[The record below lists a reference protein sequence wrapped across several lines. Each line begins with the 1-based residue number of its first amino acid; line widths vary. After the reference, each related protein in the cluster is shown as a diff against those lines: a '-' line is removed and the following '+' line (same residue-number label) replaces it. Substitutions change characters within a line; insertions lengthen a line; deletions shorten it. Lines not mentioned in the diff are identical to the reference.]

1 MNWKDIQKR
10 LAALGFDP
18 GPADGIPGRRT
29 LAAVRAFQSA
39 RGLVADGIVGPK
51 TLAQLFPA
59 SASTP
64 PDPAWLALARGKM
77 GLHEVTHNK
86 ELLAWLRSDGRT
98 LGDPAK
104 LPWCGDFVETAIAL
118 ALPGEVLPGNPY
130 LARNWLKF
138 GKALAAPAAGAVAVF
153 WRGSR
158 AGTSGH
164 VGFYVGEDASHIH
177 VLGGNQSNRVSI
189 ARISRDRL
197 LGYRWPATVP
207 APVTGRVIRAASGE
221 VTTNEA

>member
-10 LAALGFDP
+10 LGAHGFDP

-29 LAAVRAFQSA
+29 RAAVRAFQSA

-51 TLAQLFPA
+51 TQAMLFPDSPA
-59 SASTP
+59 SVPEPS
-64 PDPAWLALARGKM
+64 WLALARGKM

-86 ELLAWLRSDGRT
+86 QLLAWLRSDGRT

-104 LPWCGDFVETAIAL
+104 LPWCGDFVETALAL

-138 GKALAAPAAGAVAVF
+138 GKALEVPAAGAVAVF
-153 WRGSR
+153 WRGNR

-164 VGFYVGEDASHIH
+164 VGFYVGEDATHIH

-189 ARISRDRL
+189 ARIAKDRL
-197 LGYRWPATVP
+197 LGYRWPDTVP

-221 VTTNEA
+221 VTKNEA